1 MIYERIAPTHS
12 LSDYIKS
19 FWIVDS
25 ENDMVVRKQK
35 IIPDGHP
42 ELIFH
47 YGDPYRVNI
56 SGTWET
62 QANSLLSGQIRN
74 HFYLENTGNSG
85 MIGIKLMPTTLT
97 KLFGLNM
104 STFTDNVVAL
114 SSLTSEIRQLS
125 TLPKPSLETKEQ
137 FIQAFEGVISNQ
149 LSTKKIESTE
159 IDVAVDELQAS
170 HGSVSITELCKKT
183 GISERQLE
191 RQFSKYIGL
200 SPKFYARIM
209 RLGYIFELM
218 QNQDNSWA
226 DLVYQSGFYDQSHFI
241 KNFKEFTGE
250 DPSAYGFSERNMA
263 NFHLK
268 K

>member
-12 LSDYIKS
+12 LSDYIES
-19 FWIVDS
+19 FWLIDS
-25 ENDMVVRKQK
+25 ENAIVPQKQK

-47 YGDPYRVNI
+47 YSDSYRINI
-56 SGTWET
+56 SGIWET
-62 QANSLLSGQIRN
+62 QANSLLAGQIRN
-74 HFYLENTGNSG
+74 HFYLENTGKSG
-85 MIGIKLMPTTLT
+85 MIGIKLMPATLT

-104 STFTDNVVAL
+104 STYTDKVVAL
-114 SSLTSEIRQLS
+114 SSLTAELPQLS
-125 TLPKPSLETKEQ
+125 SLPKPSLETKEQ
-137 FIQAFEGVISNQ
+137 FIQGFEEIITTQ
-149 LSTKKIESTE
+149 LATMKIKKAEVE
-159 IDVAVDELQAS
+159 VAIDELQES
-170 HGSVSITELCKKT
+170 HGSVSITELSNKI
-183 GISERQLE
+183 GIGERQLE
-191 RQFSKYIGL
+191 RQFSRYIGL
-200 SPKFYARIM
+200 SPKFYARVL

-218 QNQDNSWA
+218 QKQDNSWS

-250 DPSAYGFSERNMA
+250 DPSAYGISEENMA